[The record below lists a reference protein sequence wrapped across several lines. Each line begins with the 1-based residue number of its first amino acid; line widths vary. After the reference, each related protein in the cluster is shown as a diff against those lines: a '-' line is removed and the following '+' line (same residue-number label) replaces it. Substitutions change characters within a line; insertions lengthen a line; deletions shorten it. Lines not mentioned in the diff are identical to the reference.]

1 VAPGGQVAS
10 GIDRVEDVT
19 EAPVRTRF
27 APSPTGEL
35 HLGGAWTA
43 LASWVVARRVGGAA
57 ALRIEDLDS
66 ARVNPQSEQAI
77 MRDLRWLGLDWDEDP
92 VRQSARGAR
101 YEEAIALLARQGL
114 VYPCDCSRAE
124 IARAVAA
131 PHPGEEVVYPGVCR
145 HQNPAR
151 PLKRSPAWRVVV
163 PSEVVSYDDG
173 VAGAISQRLD
183 RDVGDFVLKRGDGAF
198 AYQLAVVV
206 DDLAMGI
213 TDVLRGADLVTSTPR
228 QIWLAGALGGRPP
241 RYAHVPLVLADRH
254 GARLEKRTLGASIR
268 ELREAGVGA
277 EQIVGEL
284 AHGLGLA
291 THSGPTTP
299 AAVAASYRERNPMFR
314 REPWAVP
321 EAWQALVRA
330 ARGDDLG

>member
-1 VAPGGQVAS
+1 M
-10 GIDRVEDVT
+10 
-19 EAPVRTRF
+19 
-27 APSPTGEL
+27 
-35 HLGGAWTA
+35 
-43 LASWVVARRVGGAA
+43 
-57 ALRIEDLDS
+57 LRIEDLDA
-66 ARVNPQSEQAI
+66 ARVNPRYEQAI
-77 MRDLRWLGLDWDEDP
+77 MRDLRWLGLDWDDEP
-92 VRQSARGAR
+92 VRQSAQAAR

-131 PHPGEEVVYPGVCR
+131 PHAGEEVVYPGVCR
-145 HQNPAR
+145 HRDPSR
-151 PLKRSPAWRVVV
+151 PMKRSPALRVVV
-163 PSEVVSYDDG
+163 PSDVVSYDDG
-173 VAGAISQRLD
+173 VVGPVSQRLD

-206 DDLAMGI
+206 DDLAMSI

-228 QIWLAGALGGRPP
+228 QIWLARALGGRSP
-241 RYAHVPLVLADRH
+241 RYAHVPLVVADRR
-254 GARLEKRTLGASIR
+254 GTRLEKRRLGASIR
-268 ELREAGVGA
+268 ELREVGVGA
-277 EQIVGEL
+277 ETIVGEL

-291 THSGPTTP
+291 TDSGPTTP
-299 AAVAASYRERNPMFR
+299 AAVAASYRERHPIFR

>member
-1 VAPGGQVAS
+1 MASRGQVSS

-19 EAPVRTRF
+19 QPPVRTRF

-43 LASWVVARRVGGAA
+43 LASWVMARRVGGTVI
-57 ALRIEDLDS
+57 LRIEDLDS

-77 MRDLRWLGLDWDEDP
+77 MRDLRWLGLDWDGEP
-92 VRQSARGAR
+92 MRQSARGAR
-101 YEEAIALLARQGL
+101 YEEAIARLARQGL

-131 PHPGEEVVYPGVCR
+131 PHAGEDVVYPGVCR
-145 HQNPAR
+145 NRDPSR
-151 PLKRSPAWRVVV
+151 PMKRSPALRIVV
-163 PSEVVSYDDG
+163 PSEVVSYNDG
-173 VAGAISQRLD
+173 IVGPVSQRLD

-198 AYQLAVVV
+198 GYQLAVIV

-228 QIWLAGALGGRPP
+228 QIWLARALGGRPP
-241 RYAHVPLVLADRH
+241 RYAHVPLVVADHR
-254 GARLEKRTLGASIR
+254 GMRLEKRTLGASIR
-268 ELREAGVGA
+268 ELREVGVGA
-277 EQIVGEL
+277 EPIVGEL

-299 AAVAASYRERNPMFR
+299 AAVAASFRERNPIFR
-314 REPWAVP
+314 REPWAMP